1 VAGKTPDISGA
12 SVILLDADPDSAREL
27 KEALAGFGGRVYS
40 AKDESEASG
49 IFTHKTIHALLVD
62 VNLLAEG
69 SEDFLREYKSANP
82 AGMLFL
88 TIEPATTVAA
98 PESSAFLVDDYL
110 EKPVEAVGLARMLE
124 TGASTALEV
133 ADPLM
138 NRVRPYFRFRSDA
151 MRLALRDLPRIA
163 SSHQTVLITGE
174 TGTGKEII
182 SRAIHVMSPRSA
194 GSFVAVNCGAIPE
207 SLIEGELFG
216 HEKGAFTGADRMRR
230 GKFEIAGGG
239 TLLLDEIAEM
249 PVHLQAR
256 LLRVLEEGQIYRV
269 GGESPVRIDVRVIA
283 ATNRDLAEAV
293 KDGLFR
299 EDLYYRL
306 NVLRMALPPLSE
318 RTEDI
323 SLLAVHFME
332 RALAEMGVRPPYP
345 TLSTAAMN
353 LLEGLP
359 WRGNV
364 RELRN
369 VMTRVATLLPRSAR
383 KVLPM
388 HVLPHV
394 EDRRAYA
401 PGPAGEEGT
410 FVPAGTPMDRAE
422 EMLILSAL
430 EQTGGNR
437 TKAAK
442 LLGIGL
448 RTLRRKI
455 NKK

>member
-1 VAGKTPDISGA
+1 MSGT
-12 SVILLDADPDSAREL
+12 SVVILDADHDSAREL
-27 KEALAGFGGRVYS
+27 KEALAGFGGRAYS
-40 AKDESEASG
+40 VKDEIEASG
-49 IFTHKTIHALLVD
+49 LFTHKTIHALLVD
-62 VNLLAEG
+62 VNLLGEG
-69 SEDFLREYKSANP
+69 SEAFLREYKSANP

-88 TIEPATTVAA
+88 MIEPGTTVAA
-98 PESSAFLVDDYL
+98 PEASAFLVDDYL
-110 EKPVEAVGLARMLE
+110 EKPVDAVGLARMLE
-124 TGASTALEV
+124 TGASTALEA

-138 NRVRPYFRFRSDA
+138 DRVRPYFRFRSDA

-163 SSHQTVLITGE
+163 ASHETVLITGE

-182 SRAIHVMSPRSA
+182 SRAIHVMSPRS
-194 GSFVAVNCGAIPE
+194 GGPFVAVNCGAIPE

-230 GKFEIAGGG
+230 GKFEIAEGG

-283 ATNRDLAEAV
+283 ATNRDLGEAV
-293 KDGLFR
+293 RDGLFR

-323 SLLAVHFME
+323 SFLAVHFME
-332 RALAEMGVRPPYP
+332 RALAEMGMRPPYP
-345 TLSTAAMN
+345 ALSTAAIH

-359 WRGNV
+359 WKGNV

-369 VMTRVATLLPRSAR
+369 VMTRVATLLPRSAS

-388 HVLPHV
+388 HVLPQV

-401 PGPAGEEGT
+401 SRPAGEEGT
-410 FVPAGTPMDRAE
+410 FIPAGTPMGQAE
-422 EMLILSAL
+422 EMLIHSAL
-430 EQTGGNR
+430 EQAGGNR
-437 TKAAK
+437 TKAAE

-448 RTLRRKI
+448 RTIRRKL

>member
-1 VAGKTPDISGA
+1 VSEKTPDISGTA
-12 SVILLDADPDSAREL
+12 VVLLDADPDSAREL

-40 AKDESEASG
+40 VKDEPEASG
-49 IFTHKTIHALLVD
+49 LFTHKRINALLVD
-62 VNLLAEG
+62 INLLGEG
-69 SEDFLREYKSANP
+69 SEDFIREYKSANP
-82 AGMLFL
+82 GGMLFL
-88 TIEPATTVAA
+88 MLEPGTTVTA
-98 PESSAFLVDDYL
+98 PEPSGLLVDDYL
-110 EKPVEAVGLARMLE
+110 QKPVDAVRLARVLE
-124 TGASTALEV
+124 TGASTALEA

-138 NRVRPYFRFRSDA
+138 NRVRPYFRFRSAA
-151 MRLALRDLPRIA
+151 MRLALADLPRIA
-163 SSHQTVLITGE
+163 ASHQTVLITGE

-182 SRAIHVMSPRSA
+182 SRAIHVMSPRSS
-194 GSFVAVNCGAIPE
+194 GPFVAVNCGAIPE

-239 TLLLDEIAEM
+239 TMLLDEIAEM

-269 GGESPVRIDVRVIA
+269 GGESPVSIDVRVIA
-283 ATNRDLAEAV
+283 ATNRDLREAV
-293 KDGLFR
+293 KEGLFR

-323 SLLAVHFME
+323 SFLAVHFME
-332 RALAEMGVRPPYP
+332 RALAEMGMRPPYP
-345 TLSTAAMN
+345 TLSTAAIN

-359 WRGNV
+359 WKGNV

-369 VMTRVATLLPRSAR
+369 VMTRVATLLPRSAS

-388 HVLPHV
+388 HVTPHV
-394 EDRRAYA
+394 EDRGTYA
-401 PGPAGEEGT
+401 FKPCDEEGT
-410 FVPAGTPMDRAE
+410 FIPAGTPMGEAE
-422 EMLILSAL
+422 KMLIHSAL

-448 RTLRRKI
+448 RTLRRKL